1 MKKIFTLLTLL
12 LATVGGAT
20 SAWADDV
27 LMVSWTTAPTT
38 SNDNTGLS
46 TTGTAKNVATWTD
59 GTSIKI
65 MRGDKGQGNG
75 SNITINGTSYKT
87 IKGSNG
93 AQNQL
98 TMPSGKYAYAVDIYG
113 YVNKSS
119 SEIGTTQCYWK
130 EVNGTNY
137 TEPKWTCYSD
147 DLSTPAH
154 STYTLGGVSS
164 FTFNNAGTQMCYVL
178 AISTTPFTSQPT
190 SASYLQNAVPSAL
203 TVTTNS
209 TAGTPTY
216 QWYSCTNA
224 NKAGEVAID
233 GATSA
238 SFDGI
243 STLTEGT
250 FYYFCKLTDNNG
262 TFSSNVA
269 TITVSAAA
277 APTIN
282 ISGTPAEPV
291 NVGTLVTMTAALTGS
306 PAPTIQWYSNTTA
319 SNTAGTEIDGATSE
333 TYSPSTAATGTFYF
347 YAVATNSQGS
357 ATSDVQTLTVKEQLA
372 APTVT
377 GSIAFVSSIDIDIT
391 DNSGKSATIKYSTDG
406 GSVWNDYTTLS
417 ITADDETTVM
427 AKVVKDGYIDSDVIT
442 TKYKKVA
449 SLHSATTV
457 SEYTVWDWT
466 KATTQVNLSA
476 TTIPSNDA
484 VNVNAADF
492 DGTIYSNVGWK
503 TGFNAQAL
511 VMSKFQRPFDS
522 SNNAFQGTSLKFTT
536 TVPGA
541 VKVEFCNTG
550 SSTRPYRYL
559 YVNGVATSYKSN
571 NATKVTTDFIP
582 VAAGEVE
589 LKGVIKAGEGAEADT
604 DNYLRIFKVT
614 FAPTETATITDADYA
629 TYVPSFKV
637 AVPDGVKAYIVTAA
651 NSTTATLSDEGA
663 ITVIDKD
670 VPVII
675 YKDVDANTD
684 VTFTATNAAAS
695 STTGNQLQTGAVASA
710 DGSQYILAN
719 GASGVGFYK
728 ATAGTAIAA
737 GKAYL
742 VSPSDAPFFLIDFG
756 GNVTGIDAVKGAEPK
771 VNGEVYDLQ
780 GRKVANP
787 TKGLYIVNGRKVV
800 IK

>member
-1 MKKIFTLLTLL
+1 MKKLFTLLTLAL
-12 LATVGGAT
+12 LSIGT
-20 SAWADDV
+20 AWADDV
-27 LMVSWTTAPTT
+27 LMVSWNTTPTT
-38 SNDNTGLS
+38 SNDNTDLS
-46 TTGTAKNVATWTD
+46 TTGDKKNLATWSD

-65 MRGDKGQGNG
+65 MRGDKAQSNG

-137 TEPKWTCYSD
+137 TEPKWTCYSN
-147 DLSTPAH
+147 DLSTPDH

-178 AISTTPFTSQPT
+178 AISTNPFTSQPT

-238 SFDGI
+238 SFDGL
-243 STLTEGT
+243 STSTEGT

-277 APTIN
+277 APTIS

-291 NVGTLVTMTAALTGS
+291 KVGTSVTMTAALTGS

-357 ATSDVQTLTVKEQLA
+357 ATSDVQTLIVKEQLA

-377 GSIAFVSSIDIDIT
+377 GSIAFVTSIDIDIT

-406 GSVWNDYTTLS
+406 GTVWNDYTTLS
-417 ITADDETTVM
+417 ITADGTTTVQ
-427 AKVVKDGYIDSDVIT
+427 AKVVKDGYFDSEVVT

-457 SEYTVWDWT
+457 SEYTEWDWT
-466 KATTQVNLSA
+466 KATTQVNLDANS
-476 TTIPSNDA
+476 IPSNDA

-492 DGTIYSNVGWK
+492 DGEIYEGNVGWK

-522 SNNAFQGTSLKFTT
+522 SNKAYQGTSLKFTT

-550 SSTRPYRYL
+550 SSSRPNRYL
-559 YVNGVATSYKSN
+559 YVNGTATSYKSKN
-571 NATKVTTDFIP
+571 TTKVTTDFIP
-582 VAAGEVE
+582 VAVGEVE
-589 LKGVIKAGEGAEADT
+589 LKGVIKAGEGADVDT
-604 DNYLRIFKVT
+604 ENYLRIFKVT
-614 FAPTETATITDADYA
+614 FAPTETATITTADYA

-637 AVPDGVKAYIVTAA
+637 AVPDGVTASIVSAA
-651 NSTTATLSDEGA
+651 TSTTATLTP
-663 ITVIDKD
+663 ITVIPAGE
-670 VPVII
+670 PVVI

-695 STTGNQLQTGAVASA
+695 DVSGNQLKTGAVTA

-719 GASGVGFYK
+719 GGSGVGFYK

-742 VSPSDAPFFLIDFG
+742 VSPSGAPFFLFDFG
-756 GNVTGIDAVKGAEPK
+756 GDVTGINAVKGAELK
-771 VNGEVYDLQ
+771 VNGEYYNLAGQ
-780 GRKVANP
+780 RVAQP
-787 TKGLYIVNGRKVV
+787 TKGLYIVNGKKVV